1 MSTGRFARLRC
12 TRCGKEILTTTLPGI
27 IGTPSYRRY
36 GKICNACLTDE
47 ERESLSR
54 EQIRETAQSARRYR
68 IIAKI
73 DWRALDVCE
82 QEEKIL
88 RFLATRIF
96 YTGTLPSGGD
106 IRREFGDME
115 IEEHLAALERRGIIG
130 TLF

>member
-1 MSTGRFARLRC
+1 M
-12 TRCGKEILTTTLPGI
+12 RCGKEIFTTTLPGI
-27 IGTPSYRRY
+27 TGTPSYKRY
-36 GKICNACLTDE
+36 GKICSACFTDE

-54 EQIRETAQSARRYR
+54 EQILETAQSARRYR

-73 DWRALDVCE
+73 DWRTLDVSE
-82 QEEKIL
+82 AEEKIL

-115 IEEHLAALERRGIIG
+115 IEEHLAALERRGFIG
-130 TLF
+130 SLF